1 MTDDR
6 FDGKLPDRELD
17 QLLGRTVAGGKY
29 RVLRLIGRGG
39 MGAVYEVEHVT
50 IGRRFAVKFVDRS
63 LADDERVTRRF
74 EREARAAS
82 AIESEHI
89 VSVFDFGT
97 DDGRPYIV
105 MELLRGEDL
114 GSRLARLRTI
124 PVADALHIVA
134 QVLRGLARAHAAG
147 IVHRDLKPDNVLL
160 VEQDDEPLF
169 AKLVDFGISKI
180 ARLGGQTPLSLTQ
193 SGIVLGTPLF
203 MSPEQAEARP
213 DIDERSDLY
222 SVGAILFECLAGRPP
237 HVGET
242 PDEILTRIRTEDAP
256 SLGEVASGVP
266 EPVVALVARALRRDR
281 AARFQTALEMLA
293 ALREIAPSDPAAAPM
308 SALSRQQLE
317 LARTII
323 DGESPFE
330 PDQERRRP
338 DGSAGRRLPVVVA
351 AIAATITGVVVTVV
365 VTGAAGSRPATAR
378 PVAASPP
385 MRAAAPAPVSVPAPV
400 PVSGRTPDTEA
411 SSLPVRAIT
420 PGASID
426 TDAASGRP
434 APPRPAA
441 STARPVAST
450 GGALDIDRS
459 LPP

>member
-1 MTDDR
+1 MTDEGIDANA
-6 FDGKLPDRELD
+6 PDPELE
-17 QLLGRTVAGGKY
+17 QLIGRTVAGGKY

-50 IGRRFAVKFVDRS
+50 IGRRFAVKFVDRRF
-63 LADDERVTRRF
+63 ADDERVTRRF

-89 VSVFDFGT
+89 VTVFDFGSE
-97 DDGRPYIV
+97 DGRPYIV

-124 PVADALHIVA
+124 PVRDALHIVA

-160 VEQDDEPLF
+160 VQDEDEPLF

-180 ARLGGQTPLSLTQ
+180 ARLGGQTPLALTL

-242 PDEILTRIRTEDAP
+242 PDEILTRIRTQDAP
-256 SLGEVASGVP
+256 SLHDMATGVP
-266 EPVVALVARALRRDR
+266 EAVAALVERALQRDR
-281 AARFQTALEMLA
+281 TARFHTALEMLA
-293 ALREIAPSDPAAAPM
+293 ALREILPGDSATAPM
-308 SALSRQQLE
+308 SALGRRELE

-323 DGESPFE
+323 DGRSPFE
-330 PDQERRRP
+330 REGALAPAAAR
-338 DGSAGRRLPVVVA
+338 ARRLPVIVA
-351 AIAATITGVVVTVV
+351 AVAATLTGIVGTVIL
-365 VTGAAGSRPATAR
+365 TGRAGSRATTASTTPAAPPVRVAAPEDVAVLETVPDRFVPAQA
-378 PVAASPP
+378 PVASGASTAEVGRAPKP
-385 MRAAAPAPVSVPAPV
+385 HPSAARAAA
-400 PVSGRTPDTEA
+400 
-411 SSLPVRAIT
+411 SS
-420 PGASID
+420 
-426 TDAASGRP
+426 
-434 APPRPAA
+434 
-441 STARPVAST
+441 